1 MARGLCVDCN
11 YEGGLDPRGHCSR
24 CGSEWT
30 TGGSELTD
38 FAQLENLDKMTVGGT
53 ETSDNFTTT
62 GEYYLL

>member
-1 MARGLCVDCN
+1 
-11 YEGGLDPRGHCSR
+11 LDPRGDCSR